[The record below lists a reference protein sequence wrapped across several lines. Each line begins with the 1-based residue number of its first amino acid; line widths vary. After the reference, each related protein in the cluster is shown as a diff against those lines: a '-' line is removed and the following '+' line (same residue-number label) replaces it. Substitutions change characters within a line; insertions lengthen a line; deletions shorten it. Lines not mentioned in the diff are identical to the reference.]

1 MGFSTRQRILY
12 DARQSRRQ
20 LLVSVGASPKMNVLS
35 GVGHSNVAQ
44 EMKKATDAGKI
55 IKVKREYMLAEG
67 EKAKK

>member
-1 MGFSTRQRILY
+1 
-12 DARQSRRQ
+12 
-20 LLVSVGASPKMNVLS
+20 MNVLS